1 MDQFTTTAL
10 SSGQFHQASDPA
22 LQALSGFQSSETGD
36 QSSNNQF
43 DPIPVLISKSSS
55 QEARSKSDGYGLH
68 LEGGDLENAVEEGC
82 LHSSDEDDGE
92 KEGGRSQVS
101 GEETPSLDCSGS
113 RPLLQDSDDD
123 DVQSPVSFRN
133 LQISSQSE
141 GAVENQSPLVSQ
153 NHSPQLVSQAQHSGA
168 DASVDVFS
176 KAPFQIEQ
184 DLDADGDVFS
194 NAPFP
199 RLPAPDIFLQAPFG
213 RKKEASGKVYTNP
226 AAQPRFLHPHP
237 GSSLDQSILGQVSPL
252 PFRPQALSKYSRH
265 YEGPVNTDPEHSP
278 SRVMSDGTSADPFVS
293 APFHLKGRHDKR

>member
-1 MDQFTTTAL
+1 M
-10 SSGQFHQASDPA
+10 
-22 LQALSGFQSSETGD
+22 
-36 QSSNNQF
+36 
-43 DPIPVLISKSSS
+43 
-55 QEARSKSDGYGLH
+55 
-68 LEGGDLENAVEEGC
+68 EEGC

-123 DVQSPVSFRN
+123 DDQSPASSRN
-133 LQISSQSE
+133 LQMSSQSD
-141 GAVENQSPLVSQ
+141 GPVENQSSLVSQ
-153 NHSPQLVSQAQHSGA
+153 NHSPQLVSQAQHAGT

-176 KAPFQIEQ
+176 KAPFQIGQ
-184 DLDADGDVFS
+184 DGDGDGDVFA

-199 RLPAPDIFLQAPFG
+199 RLPAQPQQPDIFLQAPFG

-237 GSSLDQSILGQVSPL
+237 GSSLDQSILGQVTPL

-278 SRVMSDGTSADPFVS
+278 SGEHVHSLTSDGTSTDPFVS
-293 APFHLKGRHDKR
+293 APFHLKGCHDKR